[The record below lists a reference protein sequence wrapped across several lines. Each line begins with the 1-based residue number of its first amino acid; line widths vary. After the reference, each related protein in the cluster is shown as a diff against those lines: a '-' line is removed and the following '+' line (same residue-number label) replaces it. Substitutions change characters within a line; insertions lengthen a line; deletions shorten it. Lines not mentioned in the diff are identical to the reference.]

1 MPSTRY
7 SKRRRVSSPPKEE
20 PPAYNSSPDELAA
33 TSDHEKYHSQRAPS
47 KPLRDGRGR
56 KRSYADIYSTTS
68 TAVASEDSHSELAGP
83 RASEET
89 PNVLITAAAS
99 GEDSPDELDH
109 TTPTFFRR
117 PFRASFSKESRRP
130 HEKFTS
136 QSPSP
141 PPYSRLSS
149 PIATPRT
156 PPVRPPRYEPYKE
169 KMVLKGHRK
178 GVAAVRFSP
187 DGRLIASCCKLKSL
201 RLSHQLQ
208 LTLPAADATIRIWE
222 TATGKHLHTLE
233 GHLAGISTIAWSPD
247 SQTLAS
253 GSDDKSI
260 RLWDVSTVRT

>member
-7 SKRRRVSSPPKEE
+7 PKRRRVSSPAKEE
-20 PPAYNSSPDELAA
+20 PPAYNSSPDELAPS
-33 TSDHEKYHSQRAPS
+33 SDHEKYHSQRAPS
-47 KPLRDGRGR
+47 KPLREGKGR
-56 KRSYADIYSTTS
+56 KRSYADIHSANS
-68 TAVASEDSHSELAGP
+68 TAVPSEDSHSELAGPP

-89 PNVLITAAAS
+89 PNVLITAAAPS
-99 GEDSPDELDH
+99 EDSPDELDH

-130 HEKFTS
+130 NEKIAS

-156 PPVRPPRYEPYKE
+156 PPVRPPQYEPYKE

-187 DGRLIASCCKLKSL
+187 DGQMIASCCRLK
-201 RLSHQLQ
+201 
-208 LTLPAADATIRIWE
+208 TLPVHI
-222 TATGKHLHTLE
+222 
-233 GHLAGISTIAWSPD
+233 ISS
-247 SQTLAS
+247 S
-253 GSDDKSI
+253 
-260 RLWDVSTVRT
+260 